1 MIESRIIVSSPQA
14 FPTFEGSVESKRSP
28 LRNAIKLLLANTR
41 SVVPESI
48 YQPVYDVLFRSYKDW
63 LRKLYF
69 RNVAW
74 HWLSRD
80 RKALFRSKLVHS
92 VMPFSLVG
100 SDGLEATFD
109 AAWDLAK
116 HRVPGDFV
124 ECGVAQ
130 GGCSAL
136 MATVAKLA
144 SPPRRMWLFD
154 SFEGLPS
161 PTTDDYDQNR
171 KSTGNHV
178 RPLVRGS
185 CLGTREQVEWL
196 LFSRFGLD
204 RNSTFL
210 VKGWFQ
216 HTLPVHKE
224 RIGPIALLRIDGD
237 WYESTKCC
245 LENLY
250 DSVSLGG
257 YVIVDDYGVCFGC
270 KMALHE
276 FFERKGIH
284 PRLVP
289 DSRGGVRFSKES

>member
-1 MIESRIIVSSPQA
+1 MIESGPIVSSPDSL
-14 FPTFEGSVESKRSP
+14 PVIEGSADSRRSP
-28 LRNAIKLLLANTR
+28 VRQAIKRLLANTR

-48 YQPVYDVLFRSYKDW
+48 YQPVYDLLFRSYKDL
-63 LRKLYF
+63 LRKSYF
-69 RNVAW
+69 RHIAW
-74 HWLSRD
+74 YWFSSN
-80 RKALFRSKLVHS
+80 RKALFRSKLVYS
-92 VMPFSLVG
+92 VMPYSLVG

-109 AAWDLAK
+109 AAWELAK
-116 HRVPGDFV
+116 RRVPGDFV

-136 MATVAKLA
+136 MATVGRLA
-144 SPPRRMWLFD
+144 VPSKRMWLFD

-161 PTTDDYDQNR
+161 PTADDYDQNR

-185 CLGTREQVEWL
+185 CLGTREQVDSL
-196 LFSRFGLD
+196 LFSCFRFD

-245 LENLY
+245 LDNLY
-250 DSVSLGG
+250 DSVSPGG

-270 KMALHE
+270 QRAVHE
-276 FFERKGIH
+276 FFVRKGIH
-284 PRLVP
+284 PRLIP